1 MRRAVVT
8 CDAKDISAIR
18 PSVVSLEMLWKHQSL
33 HLGMPVSRDLPVDLQ
48 LFICRWALSKR
59 NDFLI
64 AHEVLCVD
72 RTRQGRERTAENSVC
87 RFAILRAATRF
98 MPSWTISALGSRPEH
113 WRRKRRHEQR
123 PNQIRERMRASRRR
137 AVICLSAVL
146 TSLVLSHS
154 ARSADSAEDLAK
166 KLSNPVASMIS
177 VPMQYNAD
185 FNIGSADGTKQTLN
199 IQPVIPTGLNKQWN
213 LITRVIMPVV
223 AQDDI
228 SGESGS
234 QFGLGD
240 TTPTF
245 FFSPKKPTAGGWILA
260 AGPVFLLP
268 TATDDLLGTEKWG
281 AGPSVLGLKQ
291 TGNGWTYG
299 VLANHIW
306 SVAGSSE
313 RAEISSTFIQPFL
326 AKQFAGARTAT
337 VNFES
342 TYDWYGETW
351 NLPLNLTYSKVV
363 RLGDQTVSFAGGT
376 RYYFETPGDGPDW
389 GIRFVITFLFPE
401 N

>member
-1 MRRAVVT
+1 
-8 CDAKDISAIR
+8 
-18 PSVVSLEMLWKHQSL
+18 
-33 HLGMPVSRDLPVDLQ
+33 
-48 LFICRWALSKR
+48 
-59 NDFLI
+59 
-64 AHEVLCVD
+64 
-72 RTRQGRERTAENSVC
+72 
-87 RFAILRAATRF
+87 
-98 MPSWTISALGSRPEH
+98 MPSWTICTLRSWPKH
-113 WRRKRRHEQR
+113 WRRKLRHEQR
-123 PNQIRERMRASRRR
+123 PNPNRQPMRAVNGR
-137 AVICLSAVL
+137 AVICLTAVL
-146 TSLVLSHS
+146 TSIVSAHP

-177 VPMQYNAD
+177 VPVQYNPD

-199 IQPVIPTGLNKQWN
+199 IQPVIPAGLNERWN

-223 AQDDI
+223 AQEDV
-228 SGESGS
+228 SGDSGS

-245 FFSPKKPTAGGWILA
+245 FLSPKQPTAGGWILA

-281 AGPSVLGLKQ
+281 TGPSVLGLKQ
-291 TGNGWTYG
+291 TENGWTYG

-306 SVAGSSE
+306 SLAGSSE
-313 RAEISSTFIQPFL
+313 RAEVSSTFIQPFL
-326 AKQFAGARTAT
+326 AKQFPGASTAT

-363 RLGDQTVSFAGGT
+363 HLAGQTVSFAGGA

-389 GIRFVITFLFPE
+389 GLRFVITLLFPE